1 MHKVLRWVIRG
12 LLGGIVILVV
22 LLMGVLAYSGLSQR
36 MTLASTR
43 IDAERGIESLE
54 KVVLGGLEQTI
65 CLRGHDQKADE
76 NALTQHGKWEYAMA
90 DFDLSASDVEKHFAN
105 YRERFGI
112 HVEDR

>member
-43 IDAERGIESLE
+43 IDA
-54 KVVLGGLEQTI
+54 V
-65 CLRGHDQKADE
+65 
-76 NALTQHGKWEYAMA
+76 
-90 DFDLSASDVEKHFAN
+90 
-105 YRERFGI
+105 
-112 HVEDR
+112 